1 MQNGVKARRMTTAT
15 SRKFSHAAPAPV
27 VEYIAPAPA
36 VLYAAPAQ
44 VVEYLTPAPL
54 IMPHLSQLQ
63 QLASVLSLW
72 SPLSLDDDSCCFC
85 ERHVHSATI
94 DVGSIASTNAAFEKL
109 RPRLRVP

>member
-36 VLYAAPAQ
+36 VLYAALVQ

-54 IMPHLSQLQ
+54 AYAAPVAAATIGFGSFP
-63 QLASVLSLW
+63 VE
-72 SPLSLDDDSCCFC
+72 PIVLDDDSCCF
-85 ERHVHSATI
+85 
-94 DVGSIASTNAAFEKL
+94 L
-109 RPRLRVP
+109 RTTCSLSND